1 MINSLKGAFWKNLR
15 RSRTYGISLLGRKK
29 LRIGVLS
36 SDPWQG
42 NLHYGEAILLG
53 DLRLDNRRFTSSDL
67 LTAIEK
73 PQSSYDPVA
82 AYMQSFMFLYDL
94 SAISGN
100 AGRKR
105 ARQLIEQ
112 WIRSHHSWAHKSW
125 NSFAWKPGL
134 IGLRLSVW
142 LSLYDFYASTADDD
156 FKRLLVTSFDKQL
169 RYLRRHWSEEKDDL
183 HKFWALKGVILGEAL
198 RGNDSKNERL
208 SYLVEAFIRLIQ
220 NQLLPDG
227 GHISR
232 SPLLHWRFLRDLID
246 VRTSLRSYTHIDI
259 DNKLEVAEKSLQQYI
274 QKMTPLLRLL
284 RHGDGELATFDGKIS
299 LFVRGLCFGV
309 TAEAVDSVLTL
320 TDAETTRP
328 PQRAP
333 ESGYERCTSRNSVV
347 LINTYPGSNCNTS
360 FFNSDDVSFEPSLEM
375 LNIEWS
381 FGRYRFIRK
390 GDVVIK
396 RASDSSHQQ
405 NSQEDWI
412 TNLNPEKL
420 HLVIKRHNKE
430 GHNYI
435 VFDAEYVDKHISFQ
449 WQRHIYVSPKGA
461 ELRGQDTFRLSHD
474 ATIGIRF
481 EVNPDFT
488 MQGEGEKIYLTLQ
501 PDKKNRQGNK
511 HDNVYERLH
520 VTAQNKSKRSK
531 NAEPEQWFFR
541 SIGSDEVLTT
551 LSNEENRTLL
561 LMKQCEANRSYTFK
575 WSFSQTSG
583 VSDI

>member
-15 RSRTYGISLLGRKK
+15 RSRAYGISLLGRKT
-29 LRIGVLS
+29 LRIS
-36 SDPWQG
+36 APPTDPWQG
-42 NLHYGEAILLG
+42 NLHNGEAILVG

-67 LTAIEK
+67 LSAIEK
-73 PQSSYDPVA
+73 PQNSYDPVA

-94 SAISGN
+94 NAISGN

-134 IGLRLSVW
+134 IGLRLSAW
-142 LSLYDFYASTADDD
+142 LNLYDFYASTADDD

-198 RGNDSKNERL
+198 RENNKENERL
-208 SYLVEAFIRLIQ
+208 AYLAEAFIRLIQ
-220 NQLLPDG
+220 NQILPDG

-246 VRTSLRSYTHIDI
+246 VRSSLRSYTQTGMDA
-259 DNKLEVAEKSLQQYI
+259 KLESAAGSLQQYI
-274 QKMTPLLRLL
+274 QRMTPLLRLL
-284 RHGDGELATFDGKIS
+284 RHGDGELASFDGSIS
-299 LFVRGLCFGV
+299 LFVRGLCLGV

-320 TDAETTRP
+320 TDAETMRP

-347 LINTYPGSNCNTS
+347 LVSTYPGFNCNSRS
-360 FFNSDDVSFEPSLEM
+360 FILDDVYLEPSLEM

-396 RASDSSHQQ
+396 RASDNSHQHDLQ
-405 NSQEDWI
+405 TNWI
-412 TNLNPEKL
+412 ANLDPEKL
-420 HLVIKRHNKE
+420 HLVIKRNNKE
-430 GHNYI
+430 GYNYI
-435 VFDAEYVDKHISFQ
+435 VFDAEYADRNTSFQ

-481 EVNPDFT
+481 EVNPKFAI
-488 MQGEGEKIYLTLQ
+488 QGEGEKIYLTLQ
-501 PDKKNRQGNK
+501 PDKIIRPGNK
-511 HDNVYERLH
+511 NDKSHEQLH
-520 VTAQNKSKRSK
+520 VKAQEKSKRRKS
-531 NAEPEQWFFR
+531 AEPEQWLFR

-551 LSNEENRTLL
+551 LSNEESRTVL
-561 LMKQCEANRSYTFK
+561 LMKQCESNRSYSFK

-583 VSDI
+583 IVA